1 MTLLAVSEAAERLGV
16 SSRQVRHL
24 AATGELRLLARGVV
38 DEASVDRLL
47 AVRRGSHR
55 RAWSEQT
62 AWGAV
67 ALLSGAEAT
76 WMGES
81 QRSRL
86 KGRLRALSG
95 AQLVERARGRA
106 VMSRYA
112 GHARTAGRLRAEVID
127 TTEAAT
133 RLGLVATSAVDGYVG
148 AESLDEL
155 VTRHGLIRDDA
166 GNYTLRSTTMDL
178 AVVKELV
185 QGTVL
190 AALDLAESLDV
201 RERRVGLDALDHAL
215 TRFRGRP
222 RHRRRTESAWG
233 MGLSLAERRGDRSGA
248 AP

>member
-1 MTLLAVSEAAERLGV
+1 MTLVAVSEAAERLGV

-24 AATGELRLLARGVV
+24 AASGELRLLARGVV
-38 DEASVDRLL
+38 DGASVDRLL
-47 AVRRGSHR
+47 AVRGGSHR

-86 KGRLRALSG
+86 KGRLRGLSG
-95 AQLVERARGRA
+95 AQLVERARDRA

-112 GHARTAGRLRAEVID
+112 GHASTGARLRAEVID
-127 TTEAAT
+127 TTAAAT
-133 RLGLVATSAVDGYVG
+133 GLGLVATSAVDGYVG

-155 VTRHGLIRDDA
+155 VTRHGLIRDG
-166 GNYTLRSTTMDL
+166 GNYTLRATTMDL
-178 AVVKELV
+178 AVVKELA
-185 QGTVL
+185 QGTAL

-201 RERRVGLDALDHAL
+201 RERRVGLDALDDAL
-215 TRFRGRP
+215 GRFRG
-222 RHRRRTESAWG
+222 
-233 MGLSLAERRGDRSGA
+233 
-248 AP
+248 

>member
-1 MTLLAVSEAAERLGV
+1 MTLLAVGEAAERLGV

-24 AATGELRLLARGVV
+24 AASGELRLRARGVV

-47 AVRRGSHR
+47 AVRGLSHR

-67 ALLSGAEAT
+67 ALLSGEGAA

-95 AQLVERARGRA
+95 AQLMERARGRA
-106 VMSRYA
+106 VVSRYA
-112 GHARTAGRLRAEVID
+112 GHASTAARLRTEVIG

-133 RLGLVATSAVDGYVG
+133 RLGLAETSAVDGYVAAG
-148 AESLDEL
+148 SLDGL
-155 VTRHGLIRDDA
+155 ATRHGLVRDDS
-166 GNYTLRSTTMDL
+166 GDYTLRATTMDL
-178 AVVKELV
+178 AVVKELA

-190 AALDLAESLDV
+190 AALDVAESIDV
-201 RERRVGLDALDHAL
+201 RERRVGLDTLDDALA
-215 TRFRGRP
+215 RFRG
-222 RHRRRTESAWG
+222 
-233 MGLSLAERRGDRSGA
+233 
-248 AP
+248 